1 MFTFA
6 GESLAPATVQKLP
19 HGCGCRA
26 ASKKVHGGVFRGALK
41 KVDDACRFVHFSG
54 MKLRYL
60 TVFAILCALGVISA
74 RSLRIDKPAYM
85 SKFEQGVLEEVNL
98 ARTNPQTYA
107 KLVEDYK
114 AAFVGNLFRRKGK
127 VDISTNEGTAAVDEA
142 IDFLKDQKPL
152 DALRPSKGMSKA
164 ARDHVKDTG
173 PKGLVGHD
181 GSDGSTPEVRLNRH
195 GKWLKAC
202 AENVGYGM
210 DTPRLVVIQLIVDDG
225 VAGRGHRKNLF
236 NDKYFR
242 TGIACGKHKTIRS
255 MCVQTLA
262 GEYKEK

>member
-1 MFTFA
+1 
-6 GESLAPATVQKLP
+6 
-19 HGCGCRA
+19 
-26 ASKKVHGGVFRGALK
+26 
-41 KVDDACRFVHFSG
+41 
-54 MKLRYL
+54 
-60 TVFAILCALGVISA
+60 
-74 RSLRIDKPAYM
+74 M

-242 TGIACGKHKTIRS
+242 TGILPDAKTV
-255 MCVQTLA
+255 VQAGDQVYVAAVSGHAAEALA
-262 GEYKEK
+262 IAALPPTEDAEERKK